1 MSNILPAENTIQ
13 NKTIRFFNNVD
24 IGIDLV
30 LEKTETVINKVGT
43 FFNSLFDFIK
53 NALKKKNLK
62 KVFFIIFMSFAMA
75 LLIFGLNIIFGKIII

>member
-62 KVFFIIFMSFAMA
+62 KVYYNIYVICYGSFN
-75 LLIFGLNIIFGKIII
+75 FWT

>member
-30 LEKTETVINKVGT
+30 LEKTEIVINKVGT